1 LRRINLI
8 IGVDVGRVQNNHF
21 VMDLIKVQNLLQ
33 FHTKL
38 KKQKKYFFVLVNKLT
53 TNHFAMVHT
62 VSKRTKNM
70 NNILD
75 LTGRVLISLI
85 FLLSGINKIG
95 NYEGTVGWMESL
107 GVPGIFLIPAII
119 LEIGAPISIM
129 IGYKVKVSAALLS
142 IFCIATAVIFHNN
155 FSDQM
160 QFISFMKNIALAGG
174 FLFLVVNETKDF
186 SLDKKLN
193 SR

>member
-1 LRRINLI
+1 
-8 IGVDVGRVQNNHF
+8 
-21 VMDLIKVQNLLQ
+21 MIKV
-33 FHTKL
+33 
-38 KKQKKYFFVLVNKLT
+38 
-53 TNHFAMVHT
+53 
-62 VSKRTKNM
+62 SKNM

-75 LTGRVLISLI
+75 LTGRILISLI

-119 LEIGAPISIM
+119 LEIGAPILIM

-160 QFISFMKNIALAGG
+160 RFISFMKNIALAGG

-193 SR
+193 NR